1 MKQETKQKLFFVA
14 GAVFGLALLG
24 ASVGIIAAQTTWSP
38 PPGPF
43 PAANVYAPLD
53 TGPEPQEKS
62 GGLILATD
70 PTQFRALFFP
80 ESRILTSGSGSLNNL
95 ILNAGGEVLLSAEG
109 SFKIS
114 APSGVVL
121 PKLSAD
127 PATTA
132 AGSIYYNTT
141 SNSVKLRN
149 SSGWTEIGS
158 GGESHWSMVS
168 GTLTY
173 GGGDVK
179 IASVTQGTQT
189 GFWNTGSIGANGK
202 NTFAF
207 IPKAQAVETG
217 KALACDTSRFYKE
230 CPQGTGAFYGGGF
243 KDGSTPTNG
252 SEGTDEFAEC
262 PDWSGLQGELNI
274 LGSNAS
280 CNYYTE
286 EPDGGG
292 RILQHT
298 GYPSYRRMIYEYET
312 RNVGSPTDTATLSVG
327 NISVSGTVD
336 VAKLK
341 MAGLEYAP
349 KSISKSGLGIGI
361 HDMGVKGIVTSFKV
375 NTGGSPGEAT
385 TFKILSSTELFK
397 FIASDTGGWIG
408 DWYTFF
414 DRNGDVSVGMDNIKL
429 YIPPWP
435 GKKQYIDNI
444 TINYIPVQ

>member
-53 TGPEPQEKS
+53 TGPSEQTKLGRLELGK
-62 GGLILATD
+62 GLSE
-70 PTQFRALFFP
+70 R
-80 ESRILTSGSGSLNNL
+80 GW
-95 ILNAGGEVLLSAEG
+95 VLQLQPNQSLSAEG
-109 SFKIS
+109 GQGAFYPNYDTVGAYLYTPTKFQIV
-114 APSGVVL
+114 ANEGVLL

-262 PDWSGLQGELNI
+262 PTWSGLSGELYI
-274 LGSNAS
+274 FAGTAE
-280 CNYYTE
+280 CRYYTSGPE
-286 EPDGGG
+286 GGEL
-292 RILQHT
+292 LQHT

-327 NISVSGTVD
+327 NISVGNIDVSGKIRGQGSNSPFVTGFVEGYVGNWEHD
-336 VAKLK
+336 DLEVGNLPSGYDGTRCVTFLQGFRDEHCAWNACKTATLS
-341 MAGLEYAP
+341 AGMLAACW
-349 KSISKSGLGIGI
+349 L
-361 HDMGVKGIVTSFKV
+361 
-375 NTGGSPGEAT
+375 GGSGDNRIYGSYAGD
-385 TFKILSSTELFK
+385 
-397 FIASDTGGWIG
+397 DTG
-408 DWYTFF
+408 
-414 DRNGDVSVGMDNIKL
+414 DNDGVL
-429 YIPPWP
+429 RCGYLCW
-435 GKKQYIDNI
+435 
-444 TINYIPVQ
+444 